1 MDSMDFIWGEL
12 QQAIEMKILEEQQ
25 EASSD
30 TPTRT
35 PEKQQ
40 QFQETVVPPPEM
52 ERPPGERPFYNSFSN
67 RGGIMDLWICNQRVV
82 VPQAARGNIWSR
94 GLV

>member
-25 EASSD
+25 EASSV
-30 TPTRT
+30 TPPRT

-40 QFQETVVPPPEM
+40 QFQDSTVPPCET
-52 ERPPGERPFYNSFSN
+52 ERPPGERPFYKTF
-67 RGGIMDLWICNQRVV
+67 
-82 VPQAARGNIWSR
+82 
-94 GLV
+94 